1 LNLEGGICCY
11 TKVFFRPDID
21 IDIELKFLMM
31 RLWSKKP
38 WSPWSIGGY

>member
-21 IDIELKFLMM
+21 LDLEFKVLDDEVMKQEAMSNEL
-31 RLWSKKP
+31 
-38 WSPWSIGGY
+38 

>member
-21 IDIELKFLMM
+21 
-31 RLWSKKP
+31 
-38 WSPWSIGGY
+38 